1 MAILT
6 NMEQIADDD
15 RNARCRAAAASIWNA
30 AASFVLV
37 AFCTLFA
44 GESLAAEESPQDIE
58 QRVKA
63 AFLFKFGGYVE
74 WPERVFS
81 RSDSPLVIAVAGA
94 EVLAEELSRI
104 ASGRTMNGR
113 PVVMRRVRGGEQLS
127 GAHVLFVSRSE
138 AGRLGELLSVTQGQ
152 PVLTVTETEKGLAQG
167 SIINFVIA
175 DNRVRFEV
183 SLEAAMR
190 NGLRIGA
197 PLLAV
202 AQRVQEKAQ

>member
-1 MAILT
+1 MALLT
-6 NMEQIADDD
+6 SMGRIPDD
-15 RNARCRAAAASIWNA
+15 RSARCPASAAGIWNA
-30 AASFVLV
+30 VARFALV
-37 AFCTLFA
+37 ALCTLGPGEGFA
-44 GESLAAEESPQDIE
+44 ADESPQDVE

-74 WPERVFS
+74 WPERLFP
-81 RSDSPLVIAVAGA
+81 RSDSPLVIGVAGA
-94 EVLAEELSRI
+94 DVLVAELSRI
-104 ASGRTMNGR
+104 TSGRTMNGR
-113 PVVMRRVRGGEQLS
+113 PVTVRRVRSGEQVA
-127 GAHVLFVSRSE
+127 GVHVLFISRSE
-138 AGRLGELLSVTQGQ
+138 AGRLGELLSTTQGQ

-167 SIINFVIA
+167 SVINFVVA

-183 SLEAAMR
+183 SLEAANR

>member
-1 MAILT
+1 MALLT
-6 NMEQIADDD
+6 SMGRIPDD
-15 RNARCRAAAASIWNA
+15 RSARHRASAASIWIA
-30 AASFVLV
+30 V
-37 AFCTLFA
+37 AGVTLLSFCTLFA
-44 GESLAAEESPQDIE
+44 GASLAADESPQDIE

-74 WPERVFS
+74 WPERVFA
-81 RSDSPLVIAVAGA
+81 RSDSPLVIGVVGA
-94 EVLAEELSRI
+94 DVLAEELSRI

-113 PVVMRRVRGGEQLS
+113 PVTVRRIRSGEQVT
-127 GAHVLFVSRSE
+127 GVHVLFISRSE
-138 AGRLGELLSVTQGQ
+138 AGRLGELLPTTQGQ

-167 SIINFVIA
+167 SVINFVVA

-183 SLEAAMR
+183 SLAAANR

>member
-1 MAILT
+1 M
-6 NMEQIADDD
+6 DD
-15 RNARCRAAAASIWNA
+15 RSARYRAPAANIWSA
-30 AASFVLV
+30 V
-37 AFCTLFA
+37 ARFALLALCALCA
-44 GESLAAEESPQDIE
+44 GESLAADESPQDIE

-74 WPERVFS
+74 WPERVFP
-81 RSDSPLVIAVAGA
+81 RSDSPLVLGVAGA
-94 EVLAEELSRI
+94 DVLAAELSRI

-113 PVVMRRVRGGEQLS
+113 PVVVRRVRGGEQVTDV
-127 GAHVLFVSRSE
+127 HVLFIGRSE
-138 AGRLGELLSVTQGQ
+138 ASRLGELLSMTQGQ
-152 PVLTVTETEKGLAQG
+152 PVLTVSETEKGLAQG
-167 SIINFVIA
+167 SVINFVIA

-183 SLEAAMR
+183 SLETANR

>member
-1 MAILT
+1 
-6 NMEQIADDD
+6 MERIADD
-15 RNARCRAAAASIWNA
+15 RSARYRASAASIWNA
-30 AASFVLV
+30 VARFALV
-37 AFCTLFA
+37 ALCTLGA
-44 GESLAAEESPQDIE
+44 GESFAADESPQDIE

-74 WPERVFS
+74 WPERLFP
-81 RSDSPLVIAVAGA
+81 RSDSPLVIGVAGA
-94 EVLAEELSRI
+94 DVLVAELSRI
-104 ASGRTMNGR
+104 TSGRTMNGR
-113 PVVMRRVRGGEQLS
+113 PVTVRRVRSGEQVA
-127 GAHVLFVSRSE
+127 GVHVLFISRSE
-138 AGRLGELLSVTQGQ
+138 AGRLGELLSTTQGQ

-167 SIINFVIA
+167 SVINFVVA

-183 SLEAAMR
+183 SLEAANR

>member
-1 MAILT
+1 MAFLT
-6 NMEQIADDD
+6 SMERITDD
-15 RNARCRAAAASIWNA
+15 RSARCRTSAAGLWIAARFA
-30 AASFVLV
+30 LLVLCALCAGASF
-37 AFCTLFA
+37 AA
-44 GESLAAEESPQDIE
+44 DESSQDIE

-74 WPERVFS
+74 WPERVFP
-81 RSDSPLVIAVAGA
+81 RSDSPLVIGVAGA
-94 EVLAEELSRI
+94 DVLAEELSRI
-104 ASGRTMNGR
+104 TSGRTMNGK
-113 PVVMRRVRGGEQLS
+113 PVTVRRIRSGEQIT
-127 GAHVLFVSRSE
+127 GVHVLFISRSE
-138 AGRLGELLSVTQGQ
+138 AGRLGELLPMTQAQ

-167 SIINFVIA
+167 SVINFVVV

-183 SLEAAMR
+183 SLAAANR

>member
-1 MAILT
+1 MALLT
-6 NMEQIADDD
+6 SLGRIPDD
-15 RNARCRAAAASIWNA
+15 RSPRRRASAASVWIA
-30 AASFVLV
+30 V
-37 AFCTLFA
+37 ARFALLALCTLCA
-44 GESLAAEESPQDIE
+44 GASVAADESPQDIE

-74 WPERVFS
+74 WPERVFP
-81 RSDSPLVIAVAGA
+81 RSDSPLVIGVAGA
-94 EVLAEELSRI
+94 DVLAEELSRI
-104 ASGRTMNGR
+104 TSGRTMNGK
-113 PVVMRRVRGGEQLS
+113 PVTVRRIRSGEQIT
-127 GAHVLFVSRSE
+127 GVHVLFISRSE
-138 AGRLGELLSVTQGQ
+138 AGRLGELLPMTQAQ

-167 SIINFVIA
+167 SVINFVVA

-183 SLEAAMR
+183 SLAAANR

>member
-1 MAILT
+1 
-6 NMEQIADDD
+6 MEHIVDD
-15 RNARCRAAAASIWNA
+15 RSARYRAPAANIWSA
-30 AASFVLV
+30 V
-37 AFCTLFA
+37 ARFALLALCALCA
-44 GESLAAEESPQDIE
+44 GESFAADESPQDIE

-74 WPERVFS
+74 WPERVFP
-81 RSDSPLVIAVAGA
+81 RSDSPLVLGVAGA
-94 EVLAEELSRI
+94 DVLAAELSRI

-113 PVVMRRVRGGEQLS
+113 PVVVRRVRGGEQVTDV
-127 GAHVLFVSRSE
+127 HVLFIGRSE
-138 AGRLGELLSVTQGQ
+138 ASRLGELLSMTQGQ
-152 PVLTVTETEKGLAQG
+152 PVLTVSETEKGLAQG
-167 SIINFVIA
+167 SVINFVIA

-183 SLEAAMR
+183 SLETANR

>member
-1 MAILT
+1 MALLT
-6 NMEQIADDD
+6 SMGRIPDD
-15 RNARCRAAAASIWNA
+15 RSARYRASAASIWIA
-30 AASFVLV
+30 V
-37 AFCTLFA
+37 ARCALLALCTFCA
-44 GESLAAEESPQDIE
+44 GASLAADESPQDIE

-74 WPERVFS
+74 WPERVFP
-81 RSDSPLVIAVAGA
+81 RSDSPLVIGVAGA
-94 EVLAEELSRI
+94 DVLAEELSRI
-104 ASGRTMNGR
+104 TSGRTMNGR
-113 PVVMRRVRGGEQLS
+113 PVTVRRVRSAEQAA
-127 GAHVLFVSRSE
+127 GVHVLFISRSE
-138 AGRLGELLSVTQGQ
+138 SGRLGELLSMTQGH

-167 SIINFVIA
+167 SVINFVVA

-183 SLEAAMR
+183 SLEAANR

>member
-1 MAILT
+1 MALLT
-6 NMEQIADDD
+6 SMGRIPDD
-15 RNARCRAAAASIWNA
+15 RSLRCRASAASIWNA
-30 AASFVLV
+30 VARFALV
-37 AFCTLFA
+37 ALCTLGA
-44 GESLAAEESPQDIE
+44 GESFAADESPQDIE

-74 WPERVFS
+74 WPERLFP
-81 RSDSPLVIAVAGA
+81 RSDSPLVIGVAGA
-94 EVLAEELSRI
+94 DVLVAELSRI
-104 ASGRTMNGR
+104 TSGRTMNGR
-113 PVVMRRVRGGEQLS
+113 PVTVRRVRSGEQVA
-127 GAHVLFVSRSE
+127 GVHVLFISRSE
-138 AGRLGELLSVTQGQ
+138 AGRLGELLSTTQGQ

-167 SIINFVIA
+167 SVINFVVA

-183 SLEAAMR
+183 SLETANR

>member
-1 MAILT
+1 VALLT
-6 NMEQIADDD
+6 NMEQTADD
-15 RNARCRAAAASIWNA
+15 RSTRYRAAAAGLWIA
-30 AASFVLV
+30 V
-37 AFCTLFA
+37 ARFALLALCTLCA
-44 GESLAAEESPQDIE
+44 GASVAADESPQDIE

-74 WPERVFS
+74 WPERVFP
-81 RSDSPLVIAVAGA
+81 RSDSPLVIGVAGA
-94 EVLAEELSRI
+94 DVLAEELSRI
-104 ASGRTMNGR
+104 TSGRTMNGR
-113 PVVMRRVRGGEQLS
+113 PVTVRRIRSGEQAT
-127 GAHVLFVSRSE
+127 GVHVLFVGRSE
-138 AGRLGELLSVTQGQ
+138 AGRLGELLPMTQGQ

-167 SIINFVIA
+167 SVINFVVV

-183 SLEAAMR
+183 SLAAANR

>member
-1 MAILT
+1 MKHIV
-6 NMEQIADDD
+6 DDD
-15 RNARCRAAAASIWNA
+15 RRARCRASAASIWIAVARFALLVLFMLCAGQSFA
-30 AASFVLV
+30 AD
-37 AFCTLFA
+37 
-44 GESLAAEESPQDIE
+44 ESPQDIE

-74 WPERVFS
+74 WPERVFP
-81 RSDSPLVIAVAGA
+81 RSDSPLVLGVAGA
-94 EVLAEELSRI
+94 DVLAAELSRI

-113 PVVMRRVRGGEQLS
+113 PVVVRRVRGGEQVA
-127 GAHVLFVSRSE
+127 GVHVFFISRSE
-138 AGRLGELLSVTQGQ
+138 AGRLGELLSLTQEQ

-167 SIINFVIA
+167 SVINFVVA

-183 SLEAAMR
+183 SLESANR

>member
-1 MAILT
+1 MALLT
-6 NMEQIADDD
+6 SMEQIADD
-15 RNARCRAAAASIWNA
+15 RGARYRTPAASIWSA
-30 AASFVLV
+30 V
-37 AFCTLFA
+37 ARFA
-44 GESLAAEESPQDIE
+44 LLALCALCAVESLAADESPQDIE

-74 WPERVFS
+74 WPERVFP
-81 RSDSPLVIAVAGA
+81 RGDSPLVIGVAGA
-94 EVLAEELSRI
+94 DVLPTELSRI
-104 ASGRTMNGR
+104 TSGRTMNGR
-113 PVVMRRVRGGEQLS
+113 PVVVRRVRSGEQVA
-127 GAHVLFVSRSE
+127 GVHVLFISRSE
-138 AGRLGELLSVTQGQ
+138 AGRLGELLSTTQGQ

-167 SIINFVIA
+167 SVINFVVA

-183 SLEAAMR
+183 SLEAANR

>member
-1 MAILT
+1 MALLT
-6 NMEQIADDD
+6 SMQQVPDD
-15 RNARCRAAAASIWNA
+15 RSARYRASAASIWIA
-30 AASFVLV
+30 V
-37 AFCTLFA
+37 ARFALLALCTLCA
-44 GESLAAEESPQDIE
+44 GASVAADESPQDIE

-74 WPERVFS
+74 WPERVFP
-81 RSDSPLVIAVAGA
+81 RNDSPLVIGVAGA
-94 EVLAEELSRI
+94 DVLAEELSRI

-113 PVVMRRVRGGEQLS
+113 PVTVRRIRSGEPVT
-127 GAHVLFVSRSE
+127 GVHVLFISRSE
-138 AGRLGELLSVTQGQ
+138 AGRLGELLPTTQGQ

-167 SIINFVIA
+167 SVINFVVA

-183 SLEAAMR
+183 SLAAANR

>member
-1 MAILT
+1 MALLT
-6 NMEQIADDD
+6 NMERIADDLS
-15 RNARCRAAAASIWNA
+15 ARYRASAASIWIA
-30 AASFVLV
+30 V
-37 AFCTLFA
+37 ARFALLALCTLCA
-44 GESLAAEESPQDIE
+44 GASLAADESPQDIE
-58 QRVKA
+58 QRIKA

-74 WPERVFS
+74 WPGRVFA
-81 RSDSPLVIAVAGA
+81 RSDSPLVIGVAGA
-94 EVLAEELSRI
+94 DVLAEELSRI

-113 PVVMRRVRGGEQLS
+113 PVTVRRIRGGEQAA
-127 GAHVLFVSRSE
+127 GVHVVFISRSE
-138 AGRLGELLSVTQGQ
+138 AGRLGELLPMTQGQ

-167 SIINFVIA
+167 SVINFVVA

-183 SLEAAMR
+183 SLEAANR

>member
-1 MAILT
+1 
-6 NMEQIADDD
+6 MEQTADD
-15 RNARCRAAAASIWNA
+15 RSTRYRAAAAGLWIA
-30 AASFVLV
+30 V
-37 AFCTLFA
+37 ARFALLALCTLCA
-44 GESLAAEESPQDIE
+44 GASVAADESPQDIE

-74 WPERVFS
+74 WPERVFP
-81 RSDSPLVIAVAGA
+81 RNDSPLVVGVAGA
-94 EVLAEELSRI
+94 DVLAEELSRI

-113 PVVMRRVRGGEQLS
+113 PVTVRRIRSGEPVT
-127 GAHVLFVSRSE
+127 GVHVLFISRSE
-138 AGRLGELLSVTQGQ
+138 AGRLGELLPTTQGQ

-167 SIINFVIA
+167 SVINFVVA

-183 SLEAAMR
+183 SLAAANR

>member
-1 MAILT
+1 MAFLT
-6 NMEQIADDD
+6 SMERITDD
-15 RNARCRAAAASIWNA
+15 RSARYRASTASISIA
-30 AASFVLV
+30 V
-37 AFCTLFA
+37 ARFALLALCTLCA
-44 GESLAAEESPQDIE
+44 GASVAADESPQDIE

-74 WPERVFS
+74 WPERVFP
-81 RSDSPLVIAVAGA
+81 RSDSPLVIGVAGA
-94 EVLAEELSRI
+94 DVLAEELSRI
-104 ASGRTMNGR
+104 TSGRTMNGR
-113 PVVMRRVRGGEQLS
+113 PVTVRRIRSGEQAT
-127 GAHVLFVSRSE
+127 GVHVLFVGRSE
-138 AGRLGELLSVTQGQ
+138 AGRLGELLPTTQGQ

-167 SIINFVIA
+167 SVINFVVV

-183 SLEAAMR
+183 SLGAANR

>member
-15 RNARCRAAAASIWNA
+15 RNARYRASAANGWNA
-30 AASFVLV
+30 VSRFVLV
-37 AFCTLFA
+37 ALCTLFA
-44 GESLAAEESPQDIE
+44 GGSLAVDESPQDIE

-74 WPERVFS
+74 WPERVFP
-81 RSDSPLVIAVAGA
+81 RGDSPLVIGVAGA
-94 EVLAEELSRI
+94 DVLAEELSRI
-104 ASGRTMNGR
+104 TSGRTMNGR
-113 PVVMRRVRGGEQLS
+113 PVTVRRIRSVEQAAS
-127 GAHVLFVSRSE
+127 VHVLFISRSE
-138 AGRLGELLSVTQGQ
+138 AGRLGELLPMTQAQ

-167 SIINFVIA
+167 SVINFVVA

-183 SLEAAMR
+183 SLGAANR

>member
-1 MAILT
+1 MALLT
-6 NMEQIADDD
+6 SMQQVPDD
-15 RNARCRAAAASIWNA
+15 RSARYRASAASIWIA
-30 AASFVLV
+30 V
-37 AFCTLFA
+37 ARFALLALCTLCA
-44 GESLAAEESPQDIE
+44 GASLAADESPQDIE

-74 WPERVFS
+74 WPERVFP
-81 RSDSPLVIAVAGA
+81 RNDSPLVIGVAGA
-94 EVLAEELSRI
+94 DVLAEELSRI

-113 PVVMRRVRGGEQLS
+113 PVTVRRIRSGEPVT
-127 GAHVLFVSRSE
+127 GVHVLFISRSE
-138 AGRLGELLSVTQGQ
+138 AGRLGELLPTTQGQ

-167 SIINFVIA
+167 SVINFVVA

-183 SLEAAMR
+183 SLAAANR

>member
-1 MAILT
+1 MAFLT
-6 NMEQIADDD
+6 SMERIPDD
-15 RNARCRAAAASIWNA
+15 RSARYRASAASIWNA
-30 AASFVLV
+30 VARFALV
-37 AFCTLFA
+37 ALCTLGA
-44 GESLAAEESPQDIE
+44 GEGFAADESPQDIE

-74 WPERVFS
+74 WPERLFP
-81 RSDSPLVIAVAGA
+81 RSDSPLVIGVAGA
-94 EVLAEELSRI
+94 DVLVAELSRI
-104 ASGRTMNGR
+104 TSGRTMNGR
-113 PVVMRRVRGGEQLS
+113 PLTVRRVRSGEQVA
-127 GAHVLFVSRSE
+127 GVHVLFISRSE
-138 AGRLGELLSVTQGQ
+138 AGRLGELLSTTQGQ

-167 SIINFVIA
+167 SVINFVVA

-183 SLEAAMR
+183 SLEAANR